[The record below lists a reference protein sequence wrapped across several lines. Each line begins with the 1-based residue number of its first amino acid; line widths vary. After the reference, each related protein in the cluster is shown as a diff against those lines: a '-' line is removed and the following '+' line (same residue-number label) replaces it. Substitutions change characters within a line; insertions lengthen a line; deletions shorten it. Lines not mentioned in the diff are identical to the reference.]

1 MTPRPQ
7 KKKNMRYTLQV
18 KRSKERRRS
27 CVLVHTVGR
36 EVACNV
42 QYSLSGMH
50 YECPYPF
57 IRWLLLNSNHFGSF
71 DIHSHC
77 EWVACETDDIYIFI
91 YGGGHITPE
100 FSVGYGVNWTLA
112 LWILDCSPI
121 RYLNIMWKWQNRPLF
136 CTSTQ
141 THTDKI
147 QYRILFPKSN
157 LEFLAFQFLILIFN
171 RCLEELYYWV
181 YCIYFTCIRNRCHC
195 KKKWYCFAQKVR
207 FYSFLFLWSWLEF
220 INAFPV
226 LKEVVCF
233 LCFVFLGSFLFSHSF
248 SFSSPKGCI
257 WDTKMYT
264 LPLIL
269 KDSRYF
275 IILNVSSVL
284 ICRAVAN

>member
-18 KRSKERRRS
+18 KRSKECRRL

-195 KKKWYCFAQKVR
+195 KKKNGIVLHRKCAFI
-207 FYSFLFLWSWLEF
+207 LFFFCEADLSLLMHFQFWRKL
-220 INAFPV
+220 
-226 LKEVVCF
+226 
-233 LCFVFLGSFLFSHSF
+233 FVFCVLFFWVVFFFLIHSHF
-248 SFSSPKGCI
+248 RH
-257 WDTKMYT
+257 
-264 LPLIL
+264 L
-269 KDSRYF
+269 KDASEIRKCTLYLLF
-275 IILNVSSVL
+275 
-284 ICRAVAN
+284 

>member
-91 YGGGHITPE
+91 YGGGSYNT
-100 FSVGYGVNWTLA
+100 
-112 LWILDCSPI
+112 WILS
-121 RYLNIMWKWQNRPLF
+121 RLRGKLNSSFVDPGLQSNKIPEYHVKMTN
-136 CTSTQ
+136 ST
-141 THTDKI
+141 
-147 QYRILFPKSN
+147 
-157 LEFLAFQFLILIFN
+157 
-171 RCLEELYYWV
+171 
-181 YCIYFTCIRNRCHC
+181 
-195 KKKWYCFAQKVR
+195 
-207 FYSFLFLWSWLEF
+207 
-220 INAFPV
+220 
-226 LKEVVCF
+226 
-233 LCFVFLGSFLFSHSF
+233 
-248 SFSSPKGCI
+248 
-257 WDTKMYT
+257 
-264 LPLIL
+264 
-269 KDSRYF
+269 
-275 IILNVSSVL
+275 SVL
-284 ICRAVAN
+284 HEHTNTHRQNSISHFIPKVKPRISCVSVFNINIQSMFRGAVLLSVLHLFHLYQK

>member
-18 KRSKERRRS
+18 KRSKECRRS

-50 YECPYPF
+50 YECRYPF

-141 THTDKI
+141 THRQNSISHFIPKVKPRISCVSVFNINI
-147 QYRILFPKSN
+147 QSMFRG
-157 LEFLAFQFLILIFN
+157 A
-171 RCLEELYYWV
+171 
-181 YCIYFTCIRNRCHC
+181 
-195 KKKWYCFAQKVR
+195 
-207 FYSFLFLWSWLEF
+207 
-220 INAFPV
+220 V
-226 LKEVVCF
+226 L
-233 LCFVFLGSFLFSHSF
+233 L
-248 SFSSPKGCI
+248 
-257 WDTKMYT
+257 
-264 LPLIL
+264 
-269 KDSRYF
+269 
-275 IILNVSSVL
+275 SVL
-284 ICRAVAN
+284 HLFHLYQK

>member
-1 MTPRPQ
+1 
-7 KKKNMRYTLQV
+7 
-18 KRSKERRRS
+18 
-27 CVLVHTVGR
+27 
-36 EVACNV
+36 
-42 QYSLSGMH
+42 
-50 YECPYPF
+50 
-57 IRWLLLNSNHFGSF
+57 
-71 DIHSHC
+71 
-77 EWVACETDDIYIFI
+77 
-91 YGGGHITPE
+91 
-100 FSVGYGVNWTLA
+100 
-112 LWILDCSPI
+112 
-121 RYLNIMWKWQNRPLF
+121 MWKWQNRPLF

-157 LEFLAFQFLILIFN
+157 QEFLAFQFLILIFN

-181 YCIYFTCIRNRCHC
+181 YCIYFTFYFRNRCHC
-195 KKKWYCFAQKVR
+195 KKMVLFCTESVLLF
-207 FYSFLFLWSWLEF
+207 FSFFCEADLSLLMHFQFWRK
-220 INAFPV
+220 
-226 LKEVVCF
+226 KEVVCF